1 MICENC
7 GKTVDYDLKFVIR
20 ITGIEPVEASLCR
33 ECVGSRWVRVSY
45 YHLITKRLIHENKE
59 LTMDEKTK
67 KYVELLEELQ
77 ATLEN
82 AKNIEEGDIDVQI
95 GQTMREC
102 RQMVERLRRLKDGDG
117 LTYEPVKQEEP
128 KI

>member
-1 MICENC
+1 
-7 GKTVDYDLKFVIR
+7 
-20 ITGIEPVEASLCR
+20 
-33 ECVGSRWVRVSY
+33 
-45 YHLITKRLIHENKE
+45 
-59 LTMDEKTK
+59 MDEKIK
-67 KYVELLEELQ
+67 KYLELLEELQ
-77 ATLEN
+77 TTLEN
-82 AKNIEEGDIDVQI
+82 AKKIEDDIDVQI

>member
-1 MICENC
+1 
-7 GKTVDYDLKFVIR
+7 
-20 ITGIEPVEASLCR
+20 
-33 ECVGSRWVRVSY
+33 
-45 YHLITKRLIHENKE
+45 
-59 LTMDEKTK
+59 MDEKIK
-67 KYVELLEELQ
+67 KYLELLEELQ

-82 AKNIEEGDIDVQI
+82 AKKIEDDIDVAI

-102 RQMVERLRRLKDGDG
+102 RQMVERLRRLKDGES

>member
-1 MICENC
+1 
-7 GKTVDYDLKFVIR
+7 
-20 ITGIEPVEASLCR
+20 
-33 ECVGSRWVRVSY
+33 
-45 YHLITKRLIHENKE
+45 
-59 LTMDEKTK
+59 MDEKIK
-67 KYVELLEELQ
+67 KYQELLEELQ

-82 AKNIEEGDIDVQI
+82 AKKIEDDIDVAI

-117 LTYEPVKQEEP
+117 LTYEPLKQEEP

>member
-1 MICENC
+1 
-7 GKTVDYDLKFVIR
+7 
-20 ITGIEPVEASLCR
+20 
-33 ECVGSRWVRVSY
+33 
-45 YHLITKRLIHENKE
+45 
-59 LTMDEKTK
+59 MDDKTK
-67 KYVELLEELQ
+67 KYLELLEEFQ

-82 AKNIEEGDIDVQI
+82 AKKIEDDIDVAI

-102 RQMVERLRRLKDGDG
+102 RQMVERLRRLKDGES

>member
-1 MICENC
+1 MGEKI
-7 GKTVDYDLKFVIR
+7 KKY
-20 ITGIEPVEASLCR
+20 
-33 ECVGSRWVRVSY
+33 
-45 YHLITKRLIHENKE
+45 KE
-59 LTMDEKTK
+59 LLDEMQQLMETAR
-67 KYVELLEELQ
+67 VI
-77 ATLEN
+77 EN
-82 AKNIEEGDIDVQI
+82 GDIDVQI

>member
-1 MICENC
+1 
-7 GKTVDYDLKFVIR
+7 
-20 ITGIEPVEASLCR
+20 
-33 ECVGSRWVRVSY
+33 
-45 YHLITKRLIHENKE
+45 
-59 LTMDEKTK
+59 MDEKNK
-67 KYVELLEELQ
+67 KYLELLEELQ

-82 AKNIEEGDIDVQI
+82 AKKIEDDIDVAI

>member
-1 MICENC
+1 
-7 GKTVDYDLKFVIR
+7 
-20 ITGIEPVEASLCR
+20 
-33 ECVGSRWVRVSY
+33 
-45 YHLITKRLIHENKE
+45 
-59 LTMDEKTK
+59 MDDKTK

-82 AKNIEEGDIDVQI
+82 AKKIEEGDIDVQI
-95 GQTMREC
+95 GQTMREL
-102 RQMVERLRRLKDGDG
+102 RQMIERLRRLKDGDG

>member
-1 MICENC
+1 
-7 GKTVDYDLKFVIR
+7 
-20 ITGIEPVEASLCR
+20 
-33 ECVGSRWVRVSY
+33 
-45 YHLITKRLIHENKE
+45 
-59 LTMDEKTK
+59 MDEKTK
-67 KYVELLEELQ
+67 KYLELLEELQ

-82 AKNIEEGDIDVQI
+82 AKKIEDDIDVAI

-117 LTYEPVKQEEP
+117 LTYEPIKQEEP

>member
-1 MICENC
+1 
-7 GKTVDYDLKFVIR
+7 
-20 ITGIEPVEASLCR
+20 
-33 ECVGSRWVRVSY
+33 
-45 YHLITKRLIHENKE
+45 
-59 LTMDEKTK
+59 MDEKIK
-67 KYVELLEELQ
+67 KYLELLEELQ

-82 AKNIEEGDIDVQI
+82 AKKIEEGDIDVQI

-117 LTYEPVKQEEP
+117 LTYEPLKQEEP

>member
-1 MICENC
+1 M
-7 GKTVDYDLKFVIR
+7 G
-20 ITGIEPVEASLCR
+20 
-33 ECVGSRWVRVSY
+33 
-45 YHLITKRLIHENKE
+45 
-59 LTMDEKTK
+59 EKID
-67 KYVELLEELQ
+67 KYVALLEELQ

-82 AKNIEEGDIDVQI
+82 AKKIEDDIDVAI

-102 RQMVERLRRLKDGDG
+102 RHMVERLRSLKDGDG

>member
-1 MICENC
+1 M
-7 GKTVDYDLKFVIR
+7 G
-20 ITGIEPVEASLCR
+20 
-33 ECVGSRWVRVSY
+33 
-45 YHLITKRLIHENKE
+45 
-59 LTMDEKTK
+59 EKIK
-67 KYVELLEELQ
+67 KYLELLEELQ

-82 AKNIEEGDIDVQI
+82 AKKIEDDIDVAI

-117 LTYEPVKQEEP
+117 LTYEPLKQEEP

>member
-1 MICENC
+1 
-7 GKTVDYDLKFVIR
+7 
-20 ITGIEPVEASLCR
+20 
-33 ECVGSRWVRVSY
+33 
-45 YHLITKRLIHENKE
+45 
-59 LTMDEKTK
+59 MDDKIK
-67 KYVELLEELQ
+67 KYLELLEELQ

-82 AKNIEEGDIDVQI
+82 AKKIEDDIDVAI

>member
-1 MICENC
+1 
-7 GKTVDYDLKFVIR
+7 
-20 ITGIEPVEASLCR
+20 
-33 ECVGSRWVRVSY
+33 
-45 YHLITKRLIHENKE
+45 
-59 LTMDEKTK
+59 MDDKTK
-67 KYVELLEELQ
+67 KYLELLEELQ

-82 AKNIEEGDIDVQI
+82 AKKIKDDIDVAI

-117 LTYEPVKQEEP
+117 LTYEPLKQEEP

>member
-1 MICENC
+1 M
-7 GKTVDYDLKFVIR
+7 G
-20 ITGIEPVEASLCR
+20 
-33 ECVGSRWVRVSY
+33 
-45 YHLITKRLIHENKE
+45 
-59 LTMDEKTK
+59 EKIK
-67 KYVELLEELQ
+67 KYLELLEELQ

-82 AKNIEEGDIDVQI
+82 AKKIEDDIDVAI

>member
-1 MICENC
+1 
-7 GKTVDYDLKFVIR
+7 
-20 ITGIEPVEASLCR
+20 
-33 ECVGSRWVRVSY
+33 
-45 YHLITKRLIHENKE
+45 
-59 LTMDEKTK
+59 MDDKTK
-67 KYVELLEELQ
+67 KYLELLEELQ

-82 AKNIEEGDIDVQI
+82 AKKIEDDIDVAI